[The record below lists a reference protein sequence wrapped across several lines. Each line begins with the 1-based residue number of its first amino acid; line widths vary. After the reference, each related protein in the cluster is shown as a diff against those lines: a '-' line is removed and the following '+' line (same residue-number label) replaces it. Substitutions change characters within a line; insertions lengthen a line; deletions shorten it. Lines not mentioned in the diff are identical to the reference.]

1 MHDGARCCA
10 RETAWQ
16 AGALARLRRQGPV
29 RFMKVLYT
37 SCLGPPP
44 MPSISFPS
52 PAPPVASRPLDAVV
66 IRHCVRVLLV
76 GRVAQHLVSRKPP
89 ILRRSNVPI
98 TRRTR
103 GPNRCADRCGLERCH
118 AGLTEAEMERS
129 TSVIALCPNF
139 FPWHREPCCEKMK
152 LFLVFS
158 PPSSHVRTSP
168 SYTALGHPLGGHI
181 PGSQASGLLL
191 G

>member
-1 MHDGARCCA
+1 MCDRTSLSACSAPARSIVDRLPTSRPQRLPVASGGLVHDGARCCA
-10 RETAWQ
+10 RATAWQ
-16 AGALARLRRQGPV
+16 AGALARLRRQVPV
-29 RFMKVLYT
+29 RFMKGLYT

-103 GPNRCADRCGLERCH
+103 GPNRCADRLRARAVPRGVDGGGNGAPHIR
-118 AGLTEAEMERS
+118 
-129 TSVIALCPNF
+129 
-139 FPWHREPCCEKMK
+139 HRAVP
-152 LFLVFS
+152 
-158 PPSSHVRTSP
+158 
-168 SYTALGHPLGGHI
+168 
-181 PGSQASGLLL
+181 
-191 G
+191 

>member
-152 LFLVFS
+152 LFLIFS
-158 PPSSHVRTSP
+158 LPSSHVRISP
-168 SYTALGHPLGGHI
+168 TYTALGHPLGGHI